1 MSILQASNVI
11 FCIYFRSVKL
21 SCPSSILRRRRPFRE
36 NSAIVHRPRH
46 ADSANLE
53 PGTRSLGGLQSG
65 GTRSLGRL
73 QSGSGTRRGRS
84 AIRDGNTQ
92 GGGLHQETGT
102 SRGWSASGNG
112 NEGCGTANN
121 RTNLILELRKRKQR
135 FYQLSDTRTLGLER
149 QH

>member
-36 NSAIVHRPRH
+36 NSAIVHRPRP

-53 PGTRSLGGLQSG
+53 PGTRSLGGLQSGETRSLGGLQSG

-84 AIRDGNTQ
+84 A
-92 GGGLHQETGT
+92 
-102 SRGWSASGNG
+102 SGNG
-112 NEGCGTANN
+112 NQQGVVC
-121 RTNLILELRKRKQR
+121 IRKR
-135 FYQLSDTRTLGLER
+135 ER
-149 QH
+149 RLWNC

>member
-84 AIRDGNTQ
+84 AIRDGNQQ
-92 GGGLHQETGT
+92 GVV
-102 SRGWSASGNG
+102 
-112 NEGCGTANN
+112 C
-121 RTNLILELRKRKQR
+121 IRKR
-135 FYQLSDTRTLGLER
+135 ER
-149 QH
+149 RLWNC